1 MDDDLQRT
9 DVLIIGAGPAGLATA
24 VELADRGVSALVVE
38 RRPDSSDHPR
48 ATALTAETMATL
60 CRWGV
65 DGNVRRAGFPSE
77 HAMSIRPCLVG
88 PELFRVPFDDH
99 VWTCA
104 QDRLEPILGD
114 RAQTAG
120 VLIEYGCELVSTHF
134 VDGGVVAT
142 VGGSDG
148 SSSRK
153 VRARYLVGADG
164 AYSAVREQG
173 GIRMTRIREYGSW
186 ISILFRAPLREYTGD
201 TPFMVY
207 GIGDPSTGG
216 VISPTD
222 DTDRWTRGIKWYPE
236 RGERLEEYDKVR
248 CADLIRSA
256 VGVELLPVSIID
268 VRSFRMVSGI
278 VDRYV
283 AGRVVVAGDAAHVA
297 TPSTGMGL
305 NLALHD
311 GVSLGH
317 TLAQALEGNDVPH
330 MLELYERERRPL
342 AETALESELA
352 PV

>member
-1 MDDDLQRT
+1 MDDQVERT

-24 VELADRGVSALVVE
+24 VELADRGVAALVLE

-65 DGNVRRAGFPSE
+65 DGDVRRAGFPSD
-77 HAMSIRPCLVG
+77 HAMSIRSCLVG
-88 PELFRVPFDDH
+88 PELHRVLFDDH
-99 VWTCA
+99 VGTCA
-104 QDRLEPILGD
+104 QDRLEPILAE

-120 VLIEYGCELVSTHF
+120 AQIRYGCELVSTDF
-134 VDGGVVAT
+134 VDGGVMAT
-142 VGGSDG
+142 VAGLNGSA
-148 SSSRK
+148 SRR
-153 VRARYLVGADG
+153 VRAQYMVGADG
-164 AYSAVREQG
+164 ASSAVRQQS
-173 GIRMTRIREYGSW
+173 GITLTRIREFGSW

-201 TPFMVY
+201 PPCMVY
-207 GIGDPSTGG
+207 GIGDPSTSG

-236 RGERLEEYDKVR
+236 RGERFEEYDKER
-248 CADLIRSA
+248 CADIVRSA
-256 VGVELLPVSIID
+256 VGVESLPVSIAD
-268 VRSFRMVSGI
+268 VRTFRMVSGI

-305 NLALHD
+305 NLAVHD

-317 TLAQALEGNDVPH
+317 ALAEAIEGGDVPQ
-330 MLELYERERRPL
+330 MLAVYESERRPL
-342 AETALESELA
+342 AEQLLESELA
-352 PV
+352 PP